1 MSYKS
6 FSNKTNSK
14 PAHAF
19 LGASKHSW
27 LNYDEERLVQ
37 AFQREQAKLLGTEL
51 HEWAAWTIQLGRKQP
66 DNDDTVN
73 MYINDAIGFHMDVEQ
88 RLEYSDICFGTAD
101 AISFRKNMLRIHDL
115 KTGTVVEPHMDQLI
129 IYAALYCLC
138 NGIRPGDIQMEL
150 RLYWMNDKIIFEPGI
165 EDVAPVMDKIVRF
178 DQIIHE
184 LIQEG

>member
-1 MSYKS
+1 MSLVS

-27 LNYDEERLVQ
+27 LNYDEEKLIQ
-37 AFQREQAKLLGTEL
+37 AFQREQAKQLGTRL
-51 HEWAAWTIQLGRKQP
+51 HAWAAEAIELGRKQIR
-66 DNDDTVN
+66 NNDTVN
-73 MYINDAIGFHMDVEQ
+73 MYINDAIGYHMDVEQ

-101 AISFRKNMLRIHDL
+101 AICFRKNMLRIHDL
-115 KTGTVVEPHMDQLI
+115 KTGTVIEPHMEQLI
-129 IYAALYCLC
+129 IYAALYCLV
-138 NGIRPGDIQMEL
+138 NGVKPGDIQMEL
-150 RLYWMNDKIIFEPGI
+150 RLYWMNDKIIFKPGI
-165 EDVAPVMDKIVRF
+165 EDIAPVMDKIVRF